1 MSNTNTPMITNEM
14 IERQKMLNG
23 PNEGGV
29 LWTASSVRDAYER
42 LLESKAFQC
51 KASDMTLRDHF
62 AGLAMQALIQ
72 ECLNGK
78 DTAGAIAALD
88 MMPSLAYAQAD
99 KMLKAREQ

>member
-72 ECLNGK
+72 ECLNGT
-78 DTAGAIAALD
+78 DTANATRSLD
-88 MMPSLAYAQAD
+88 AKYAYAQAD
-99 KMLKAREQ
+99 RMLRAREQ